1 MTIPAGAVPTRC
13 CRKPMPGL
21 ALQWIVEH
29 ELDVA
34 ACVFVGDMDTD
45 RQCAEWLGVPYQD
58 QAGFFGG

>member
-1 MTIPAGAVPTRC
+1 
-13 CRKPMPGL
+13 MPGL